1 MPKLVL
7 NDITSGYASI
17 TALNDNFALIENAFE
32 NTVSRDGTTPNTMS
46 ADLDMNGHGILNVS
60 SLVVNGVDVST
71 LTDDATAA
79 AASAAA
85 ALASENNAAAS
96 EVAAETAASQ
106 VVDWEYLGA
115 WVTTTPYKVNNI
127 VYESTNGASY
137 ICRVDHTSGTFATD
151 LGAGKWGLLALR
163 GSAGAGTGDMLK
175 SENLSG
181 LANYTTARSNLGLSI
196 GTHVQAYDAELAAI
210 AGLTSAANKL
220 PYFTGSGTAALL
232 DWNSATALAASTS
245 TIPSQTVVKTAIDE
259 LVANCPTATPDMA
272 ADYFVFEDA
281 TDNTQKKALLSSI
294 IGVPAGAVSYF
305 AMSTAPSGW
314 LKANGA
320 AVSRTTY
327 ATLFAAIGTMYGAGD
342 GATTFNLPDLRGE
355 FLRGFDDGRGADSGR
370 VFGSW
375 QKGTLLGYDMNA
387 DEVWGTAA
395 LSTVGTTSRTEIGAD
410 AYNTS
415 DYPNGRIVGSA
426 ATTAATLPGEAG
438 NRGYSGITRPRNV
451 ALLACIKY

>member
-7 NDITSGYASI
+7 NDIVSGYASI
-17 TALNDNFALIENAFE
+17 TALNDNFSRIENALE
-32 NTVSRDGTTPNTMS
+32 NTLSRDGTTPNTMS
-46 ADLDMNGHGILNVS
+46 VDLDMNGHGILNVT

-71 LTDDATAA
+71 LTDDAAAA

-85 ALASENNAAAS
+85 ALVSENNAAAS

-115 WVTTTPYKVNNI
+115 WVTATPYKVNNI

-137 ICRVDHTSGTFATD
+137 ICLVDHTSGTFSTD

-181 LANYTTARSNLGLSI
+181 LADYNTARSNMGLSI

-232 DWNSATALAASTS
+232 DWNSATALTASTS

-281 TDNTQKKALLSSI
+281 TDSTQKKALLSSI
-294 IGVPAGAVSYF
+294 IGVPAGAVMAF
-305 AMSTAPSGW
+305 AMNTAPTGW
-314 LKANGA
+314 LAANGA
-320 AVSRTTY
+320 AVSRATY
-327 ATLFAAIGTMYGAGD
+327 ATLFAAIGTTYGAGD
-342 GATTFNLPDLRGE
+342 GSTTFALPDLRGY
-355 FLRGFDDGRGADSGR
+355 FVRGSGTNSDGTASGT
-370 VFGSW
+370 FGVK
-375 QKGTLLGYDMNA
+375 QA
-387 DEVWGTAA
+387 DELKAHTHSYPHG
-395 LSTVGTTSRTEIGAD
+395 G
-410 AYNTS
+410 S
-415 DYPNGRIVGSA
+415 DGGSA
-426 ATTAATLPGEAG
+426 PYGAG
-438 NRGYSGITRPRNV
+438 NGIAYTDSTGGTETRPKNI
-451 ALLACIKY
+451 ALLYCIKT